1 MSWSVNVK
9 LSTAIFVS
17 VKAEKYFCKDVLTKT
32 IFIIYVVPI
41 YKNYFV
47 CQIKVEIVKLKSNN
61 TPSMTQLLIIFYIDL
76 NKSVTNDKNAIF
88 SNSINTKFSQ
98 FLSMTYYS

>member
-1 MSWSVNVK
+1 
-9 LSTAIFVS
+9 
-17 VKAEKYFCKDVLTKT
+17 
-32 IFIIYVVPI
+32 
-41 YKNYFV
+41 
-47 CQIKVEIVKLKSNN
+47 
-61 TPSMTQLLIIFYIDL
+61 MTQLLIIFYIDL